1 MYDNIPKPVV
11 KPPKSFTK
19 ATSAA
24 GVRQNLEW
32 LKDHKH
38 EYQGQWITLNEG
50 TFLAADQSFLE
61 LYKKMER
68 ADLLKVALF
77 ISLK

>member
-1 MYDNIPKPVV
+1 MQLNIPKPVV

-19 ATSAA
+19 ATSAK
-24 GVRQNLEW
+24 GVRKNLEW
-32 LKDHKH
+32 LKNHKH
-38 EYQGQWITLNEG
+38 EYPGQWITLNEG
-50 TFLAADQSFLE
+50 TFLAAHTSFLE
-61 LYKKMER
+61 LYKQMER